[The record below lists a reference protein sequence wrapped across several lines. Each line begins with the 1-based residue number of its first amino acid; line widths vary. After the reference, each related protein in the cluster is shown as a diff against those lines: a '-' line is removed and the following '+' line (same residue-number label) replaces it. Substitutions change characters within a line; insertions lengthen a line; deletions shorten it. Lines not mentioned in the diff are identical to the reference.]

1 MFFAMNKCNQ
11 RGVGAWSMIFNKI
24 TEHGSHLVKHLC
36 ISGRSIFD
44 FMQII
49 AAFRLEMLV
58 VNFMARQLGVSEK
71 KYEILYLF

>member
-1 MFFAMNKCNQ
+1 
-11 RGVGAWSMIFNKI
+11 MIFNKI